1 VSIYEQDPGSDQ
13 RLGWRKCEAA
23 AALAPVLSGEP
34 FSRTNLIIA
43 ASLVSPAQFE
53 QLSIVGLFLKQ
64 KL

>member
-1 VSIYEQDPGSDQ
+1 
-13 RLGWRKCEAA
+13 
-23 AALAPVLSGEP
+23 VLSGEP